1 MANILAIDTSSDTCS
16 VSLCRENE
24 IFNFHQ
30 ELPQKHTENLLS
42 VIKDLLVEADLEFP
56 DLEIVAV
63 GNGPGSYTGI
73 RLSCAVAQGIS
84 FSHGVNGAKI
94 SSLELLSLEIN
105 QKTSSNEVI
114 AISES
119 NLGKIYVVQSSFYG
133 GKLKSNFELLSQDE
147 FRLDKYPQ
155 DSVFVGK
162 GCSLF
167 SEVEN
172 KLPDSSPN
180 TFYLIDYLQKYSK
193 DINYISPEEILP
205 IYLNDESSW
214 RKIK

>member
-1 MANILAIDTSSDTCS
+1 M
-16 VSLCRENE
+16 
-24 IFNFHQ
+24 
-30 ELPQKHTENLLS
+30 
-42 VIKDLLVEADLEFP
+42 
-56 DLEIVAV
+56 
-63 GNGPGSYTGI
+63 
-73 RLSCAVAQGIS
+73 
-84 FSHGVNGAKI
+84 
-94 SSLELLSLEIN
+94 SLEIN

-119 NLGKIYVVQSSFYG
+119 NLGKIYVVQSSFYD

-172 KLPDSSPN
+172 QLPDSSPN